1 MSSSEAARKL
11 LLGDGT
17 NKPKLEYFNIEGVAE
32 QVRIALTIAEV
43 PFDDVTIAF
52 PDWVDKKPT
61 TKHGQLPEL
70 ILPSGKII
78 TDSLAMLRL
87 AGEA

>member
-1 MSSSEAARKL
+1 MSSSSEAARKL

-17 NKPKLEYFNIEGVAE
+17 TKPKLAA

-43 PFDDVTIAF
+43 PFDDVTVAF
-52 PDWVDKKPT
+52 PDWGAKKPT

-70 ILPSGKII
+70 ILPSGKIV
-78 TDSLAMLRL
+78 TDSMAMLRL